1 LRGSGRGLAQQIDG
15 HHEVHN
21 TVNNNIKKALVTH
34 LGTILN
40 FDFSTYMTDAVSM
53 YEKKAR
59 DIWLFDYP
67 AQVSLCGTQ
76 VNLRFSV

>member
-1 LRGSGRGLAQQIDG
+1 
-15 HHEVHN
+15 
-21 TVNNNIKKALVTH
+21 
-34 LGTILN
+34 
-40 FDFSTYMTDAVSM
+40 MTDAVSM

-76 VNLRFSV
+76 VNLRFSVQKQYICRLKCDTCRFGGPQK